1 MRRERLDQ
9 RKWGPLVTVRA
20 VRRSLEAIRKID
32 CASCPSMPKR
42 QLCSHLKA
50 AMYSWERK
58 ERKDNTRFP
67 YPQKVNSKETGSQ
80 EGKKFDVT
88 GWK

>member
-1 MRRERLDQ
+1 
-9 RKWGPLVTVRA
+9 
-20 VRRSLEAIRKID
+20 
-32 CASCPSMPKR
+32 
-42 QLCSHLKA
+42 
-50 AMYSWERK
+50 MYSWERK